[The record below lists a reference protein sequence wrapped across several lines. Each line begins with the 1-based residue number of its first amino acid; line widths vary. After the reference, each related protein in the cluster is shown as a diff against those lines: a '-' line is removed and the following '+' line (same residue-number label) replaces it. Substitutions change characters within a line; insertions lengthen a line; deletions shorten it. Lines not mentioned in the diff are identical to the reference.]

1 MTTQDTE
8 EKKITVPL
16 CPELPGNGVSI
27 ETLEKNG
34 KISVEPPGD
43 DYDEDDPATWGK
55 LVMPIAKNEDA
66 DAPEVII
73 KIALQEDTNEGRA
86 FVYYGDTIDEDWL
99 WWERETYEH
108 RDGSLYI
115 HTYPVIYMM
124 RPDHCQFAGEFLRK
138 CLKLLYHCELHH
150 YSIINTVRPGMIFT
164 LSVTQNTI
172 VPGMKLELEHV
183 FSNGKVTDRFQVDE
197 DWWCT
202 SCITGGEVTAVNG
215 GCDSKSITYQVY
227 IQGHD
232 VTCVSSDFV
241 CYEIGDWVFVYRP
254 SSPCEDEESV
264 DFKAAGELNS
274 INIILP
280 LDINGYGD

>member
-1 MTTQDTE
+1 MTQESSSDE
-8 EKKITVPL
+8 IVIPL
-16 CPELPGNGVSI
+16 CPELLGGKIVVEDI
-27 ETLEKNG
+27 EVDG
-34 KISVEPPGD
+34 KISTEGPGD
-43 DYDEDDPATWGK
+43 DYDENDPSTWGIIT
-55 LVMPIAKNEDA
+55 VPIMKNEDA
-66 DAPEVII
+66 DMPDMMVAIPLL
-73 KIALQEDTNEGRA
+73 KEGDEA
-86 FVYYGDTIDEDWL
+86 YQYYGDMLEDEDWL
-99 WWERETYEH
+99 WWDRETYEH

-115 HTYPVIYMM
+115 HTYPRIHML
-124 RPDHCQFAGEFLRK
+124 RPDHCQFAGEYLRK
-138 CLKLLYHCELHH
+138 CLKLLYHCQLHH
-150 YSIINTVRPGMIFT
+150 YSIINSVSPGIFSLT
-164 LSVTQNTI
+164 VTQNAI

-183 FSNGKVTDRFQVDE
+183 FSNGKTSDRFQVDE

-202 SCITGGEVTAVNG
+202 GCITGGEVTSVNG

-241 CYEIGDWVFVYRP
+241 CYEVGDWVFVYRP